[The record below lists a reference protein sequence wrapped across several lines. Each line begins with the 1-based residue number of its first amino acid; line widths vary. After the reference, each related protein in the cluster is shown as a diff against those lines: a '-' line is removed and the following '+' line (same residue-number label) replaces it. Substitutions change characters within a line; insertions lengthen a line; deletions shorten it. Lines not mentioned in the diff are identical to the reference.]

1 MRAESWLQLGSTAA
15 VVKIF
20 DSYDVYLIVAR
31 KLPLQRGMQRTACV
45 LASVFHAASSAL
57 SRDALGKSTPRRAV
71 VAASRAAA
79 PRTAAA
85 RGGGKRAAASWPPGP
100 EPSCC
105 SP

>member
-15 VVKIF
+15 VVKII

-57 SRDALGKSTPRRAV
+57 SRDALGKPTPPGGR
-71 VAASRAAA
+71 SDRAAA

-85 RGGGKRAAASWPPGP
+85 RGGGKRAAAPWPHGP

>member
-15 VVKIF
+15 VVKTF

-57 SRDALGKSTPRRAV
+57 SRDALGKPNAAPGGRSTG
-71 VAASRAAA
+71 RAAA
-79 PRTAAA
+79 PWTAAA
-85 RGGGKRAAASWPPGP
+85 RGSGKRAAGPWLYGP